1 MSTDL
6 LAASIGKMWPVL
18 VLAAAAGGT
27 IYEVRD
33 MGESVKAMAHHQTE
47 PGHPVAMENLKH
59 IEETVEKNS
68 TKLDEQQ
75 VMLVRLCAAVGC

>member
-33 MGESVKAMAHHQTE
+33 MGESVKAMAHHQAE